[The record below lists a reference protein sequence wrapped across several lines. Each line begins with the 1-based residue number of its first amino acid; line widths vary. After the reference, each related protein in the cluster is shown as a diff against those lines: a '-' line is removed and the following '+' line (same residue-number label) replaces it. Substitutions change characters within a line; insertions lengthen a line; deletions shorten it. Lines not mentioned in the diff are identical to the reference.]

1 MTILERLDQ
10 RSKSFLITLGFL
22 LVALQSVINYLIGPD
37 SAFFIFYLLPI
48 SLVAWLV
55 SRRAALFISLAAA
68 AGYFLTENLTEHFDE
83 RPLFPYF
90 NALAQL
96 GAFLFVT
103 YFVSALRR
111 SHQQEHELA
120 RTDDLTSVINH
131 RSFFEASQQEINRAR
146 RHQHP
151 FTVAY
156 MDVDDFKLIND
167 RYGHSAGDTVLR
179 SVTQTIK
186 NTIRE
191 IDVVARL
198 GGDEFVILMPE
209 TDEAAARTV
218 VARVHGDIMD
228 KIREHGWP
236 ITLSIGVV
244 TWTTPPRT
252 VDVMLKQADEA
263 MYEVKN
269 SGKNRVTHFKLSG
282 EPVAA
287 A

>member
-1 MTILERLDQ
+1 MTILERLGQ
-10 RSKSFLITLGFL
+10 RSKSFLLTLGFL
-22 LVALQSVINYLIGPD
+22 LVVLQSVINYLIGPD
-37 SAFFIFYLLPI
+37 ITLFIFYLLPV

-55 SRRAALFISLAAA
+55 SRRAAIFISLASA
-68 AGYFLTENLTEHFDE
+68 AGYFLTEQFAGHFDE

-96 GAFLFVT
+96 GAFLFVS
-103 YFVSALRR
+103 YFVSALRF
-111 SHQQEHELA
+111 SHQHERELA
-120 RTDDLTSVINH
+120 RTDDLTGVINR

-146 RHQHP
+146 RNRHP

-167 RYGHSAGDTVLR
+167 RYGHSIGDVVLK
-179 SVTQTIK
+179 SVSHMIK
-186 NTIRE
+186 SSIRE

-209 TDEAAARTV
+209 TDEAAAQTV
-218 VARVHGDIMD
+218 VSRVHDSIMT
-228 KIREHGWP
+228 KIHEHGWP
-236 ITLSIGVV
+236 ITFSIGVV

-252 VDVMLKQADEA
+252 VDLMLKQADEA

-269 SGKNRVTHFKLSG
+269 NGKNQVTHHKLSG
-282 EPVAA
+282 EPVATA
-287 A
+287 